1 MARKD
6 NGNDSEKEIPFQ
18 DPQAYLTRTLAERTS
33 HVDERTRVNSYEQ
46 FDLWSYQHFLYRML
60 GVPMYQDEAVIDER
74 LMISKDGK
82 EREEYVQGL
91 QAMNDMQRGFNTG
104 FPIVTEA
111 IEEQKRARK

>member
-6 NGNDSEKEIPFQ
+6 EDFNEIPFQ
-18 DPQAYLTRTLAERTS
+18 DPQAYLTRTLAERTR

-46 FDLWSYQHFLYRML
+46 FDLWSYNHFLYTQL
-60 GVPMYQDEAVIDER
+60 GIAMYNEAAVIEER

-91 QAMNDMQRGFNTG
+91 QAMNEMQRGFNTG
-104 FPIVTEA
+104 FPLVAEA
-111 IEEQKRARK
+111 IEEQKRQKR